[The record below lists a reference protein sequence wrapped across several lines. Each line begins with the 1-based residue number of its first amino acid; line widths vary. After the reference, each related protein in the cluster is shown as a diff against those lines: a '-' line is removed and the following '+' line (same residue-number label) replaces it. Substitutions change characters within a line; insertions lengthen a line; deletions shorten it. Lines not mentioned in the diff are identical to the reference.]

1 MPEPTLPSTDDLIDR
16 DAARLYAR
24 LGARPVINAAG
35 AYTVL
40 GGSQLSPGVR
50 QAMEEANR
58 YFADMKTL
66 LGTSGAI
73 IAGLLEAESALV
85 TSGAAAALTLASAAI
100 LTKDHPERFEL
111 LPHTQGFPHEIL
123 TQRLS
128 RQKYDRCVEFSG
140 ARLVE
145 YGNGNGT
152 TVDQLK
158 AAISDDTVALHYFV
172 PPGRESG
179 LLPLETVIEVAHDRG
194 LPVIVDAAG
203 HTYPVDEMRKYV
215 RAGADLV
222 AYANKYFDGPHST
235 GTLVGRKDLVD
246 LALTNSFVGFETS
259 GYLTIG
265 RPMKVDRQE
274 IFATVVALQEWLA
287 MDHED
292 RLLRYGERCDLV
304 LHSLAG
310 IAGIDAYR
318 ISERETPLPVVREG
332 VKIDMPSAAA
342 AETVVQRLRDGD
354 PCIWIRSEGS
364 QVILSVG
371 FCSDDEFGLVAH
383 RLRTA
388 MEGNN

>member
-1 MPEPTLPSTDDLIDR
+1 MPDLPTTSTEDLIDA
-16 DAARLYAR
+16 DAAALYAR

-50 QAMEEANR
+50 KAMDEANR

-66 LGTSGAI
+66 LGTSGEI
-73 IAGLLEAESALV
+73 IAGLLDAEAALV
-85 TSGAAAALTLASAAI
+85 TSGAAAALTLAAAAV
-100 LTKDHPERFEL
+100 LTKDHPERFEV
-111 LPHTQGFPHEIL
+111 LPHTDDFPHEIL

-140 ARLVE
+140 AKLVE
-145 YGNGNGT
+145 YGDANGT
-152 TVDQLK
+152 TIDQLE
-158 AAISDDTVALHYFV
+158 AAITAETVALHYFV
-172 PPGRESG
+172 PPDTQPG
-179 LLPLETVIEVAHDRG
+179 LLPLETVIEVGHAHG

-203 HTYPVDEMRKYV
+203 HTYPVDEMRRYT

-235 GTLVGRKDLVD
+235 GTLAGRKDLID
-246 LALTNSFVGFETS
+246 LALTNSFIGFETS

-292 RLLRYGERCDLV
+292 RFLRYSERCDLV
-304 LHSLAG
+304 LRELAG
-310 IAGIDAYR
+310 IEGIDAYR

-332 VKIDMPSAAA
+332 VKINLSSAAA
-342 AETVVQRLRDGD
+342 AETAVMRLREGD
-354 PCIWIRSEGS
+354 PCIWLRSEGPTL
-364 QVILSVG
+364 ILSAG
-371 FCSDDEFGLVAH
+371 FCGDEEFELVAR
-383 RLRTA
+383 RLR
-388 MEGNN
+388 EVLS